1 MGKLMQVVVYV
12 ILVVSCVA
20 LFFANALFGKRELLQ
35 NRNVALE
42 DSVIR
47 IAKTIEAEDAKDVDA
62 IEVMQDI
69 SEVSDRELATPEKKN
84 VLAEYDAKLETAN
97 LPTLDLSTTSK
108 RLQLRAFYVVGPD
121 GKYVLDPVT
130 QRPDSKGKGTMSE
143 LLGVVYERAK
153 AQQAVLNKTRA
164 ELEKVRTDVVV
175 PLVGEINTLKAKG
188 REVCIELKETKET
201 VVRLEGEKA
210 ELEDKNR
217 RLENEKKELN
227 AELAD
232 QKDQND
238 KLNEEK
244 MVLQEDLDKA
254 QKTIEEMKKKL
265 AGRGP
270 KKPNADGTMAAVA
283 PLTAGD
289 KGKIVSADNELK
301 FCIVEFNE
309 TTMNELLGEA
319 RDRALPQ
326 LEMSVRRPGRKSASG
341 EFVTRIK
348 LRQWVKGKNL
358 VIADI
363 LADWEQTASEKND
376 VVFF

>member
-1 MGKLMQVVVYV
+1 MGKLMQVVVYL
-12 ILVVSCVA
+12 ILVLSCVA

-47 IAKTIEAEDAKDVDA
+47 IAKTIEAEDAKDVETP
-62 IEVMQDI
+62 EVMQDI

-84 VLAEYDAKLETAN
+84 VLADYNAKLETAN
-97 LPTLDLSTTSK
+97 LPTLDLGTTAK

-164 ELEKVRTDVVV
+164 ELEKVRNDVVV

-210 ELEDKNR
+210 ALEDKNR
-217 RLENEKKELN
+217 KLENEKKELN

-244 MVLQEDLDKA
+244 LVLQEDLDKA

-265 AGRGP
+265 AGRGE
-270 KKPNADGTMAAVA
+270 KKQTSDQAVLLA
-283 PLTAGD
+283 PMTAGD
-289 KGKIVSADNELK
+289 KGKIVSANNELK
-301 FCIVEFNE
+301 FCIVEF
-309 TTMNELLGEA
+309 TDASITELLGEA
-319 RDRALPQ
+319 RDHALPQ
-326 LEMSVRRPGRKSASG
+326 LEMSVRRPGRKSAAG

-363 LADWEQTASEKND
+363 LADWEQAPSEKND
-376 VVFF
+376 VVFL

>member
-1 MGKLMQVVVYV
+1 MGKLMQVVVYL
-12 ILVVSCVA
+12 ILVLSCVA
-20 LFFANALFGKRELLQ
+20 LFFANALFCKRELLQ

-47 IAKTIEAEDAKDVDA
+47 IAKTIEAEDAKDVETP
-62 IEVMQDI
+62 EVMQDI

-84 VLAEYDAKLETAN
+84 VLADYNAKLETAN
-97 LPTLDLSTTSK
+97 LPTLDLGTTAK

-121 GKYVLDPVT
+121 GKYVLNPVT

-164 ELEKVRTDVVV
+164 ELEKVRNDVVV

-210 ELEDKNR
+210 ALEDKNR
-217 RLENEKKELN
+217 KLENEKKELN

-244 MVLQEDLDKA
+244 LVLQEDLDKA

-265 AGRGP
+265 AGRGE
-270 KKPNADGTMAAVA
+270 KKQTSDQAVLLA
-283 PLTAGD
+283 PMTAGD
-289 KGKIVSADNELK
+289 KGKIVSANNELK
-301 FCIVEFNE
+301 FCIVEF
-309 TTMNELLGEA
+309 TDASINELLGEA
-319 RDRALPQ
+319 RDHALPQ
-326 LEMSVRRPGRKSASG
+326 LEMSVRRPGRKSAAG

-363 LADWEQTASEKND
+363 LADWEQAPSEKND
-376 VVFF
+376 VVFL